1 MSKTLKIAN
10 IFLGGNNP
18 VVIQSMTNTKTQ
30 EVEKTIRQINDLMS
44 AGCEMVRV
52 SVPDLESAQSIKL
65 IKQKVRIPII
75 ADIHFDHKLAIEA
88 IKSGADKIRIN
99 PGNIG
104 PEWKIRELAKVAK
117 DYGVAIRVGSNS
129 GSLRKDY
136 EQKHDRA
143 TALAESALKEVS
155 ILEKEGFYNI
165 VISAKSSDVI
175 ETIKANEYISQKVD
189 YPIHL
194 GVTEAGTHITSTVK
208 SSIAIG
214 YLLLKGIGDTIRVS
228 ISGDPVEEVIIA
240 RKILMS
246 LHLRKE
252 GQVIAC
258 PTCSRCEI
266 NVEQIAKTIE
276 ALVEKNNLTVAVM
289 GCVVNGIGEGG
300 HADIGV
306 AGTKNGA
313 VLFMKGKIVK
323 TIPKE
328 KIVEVLTELIV
339 NRTDKL
345 G

>member
-143 TALAESALKEVS
+143 TALAESALKEV
-155 ILEKEGFYNI
+155 
-165 VISAKSSDVI
+165 
-175 ETIKANEYISQKVD
+175 
-189 YPIHL
+189 
-194 GVTEAGTHITSTVK
+194 
-208 SSIAIG
+208 
-214 YLLLKGIGDTIRVS
+214 
-228 ISGDPVEEVIIA
+228 
-240 RKILMS
+240 
-246 LHLRKE
+246 
-252 GQVIAC
+252 
-258 PTCSRCEI
+258 
-266 NVEQIAKTIE
+266 
-276 ALVEKNNLTVAVM
+276 
-289 GCVVNGIGEGG
+289 
-300 HADIGV
+300 
-306 AGTKNGA
+306 
-313 VLFMKGKIVK
+313 
-323 TIPKE
+323 
-328 KIVEVLTELIV
+328 
-339 NRTDKL
+339 
-345 G
+345 